1 MTGLDIKM
9 PWQSVID
16 TVGGIISK
24 VVPDRAAAAAATAEL
39 QRLHDAGQLQE
50 ELLQIQAVTSA
61 QTDINKVEAAST
73 NWFVAGGRPA
83 VIWICAAAL
92 ALNLVLGPLFV
103 WGASLVGRPT
113 PFPTL
118 DPNLLMA
125 LLFPLL
131 GLGAARTFEKV
142 KGVAGSH

>member
-1 MTGLDIKM
+1 VTIDIKM

-24 VVPDRAAAAAATAEL
+24 AIPDRTQAAAATANFQQMAL
-39 QRLHDAGQLQE
+39 SGQLQE
-50 ELLQIQAVTSA
+50 ELLQLQATTSA
-61 QTDINKVEAAST
+61 QSDINKIEAASV

-103 WGASLVGRPT
+103 WGASLVGHPT

>member
-1 MTGLDIKM
+1 MGIDIKL

-16 TVGGIISK
+16 TVGGLISK
-24 VVPDRAAAAAATAEL
+24 VIPDRAAAAAATAQL
-39 QRLHDAGQLQE
+39 QQMAAAGQLQE
-50 ELLQIQAVTSA
+50 ELLQLQAVTSA

-73 NWFVAGGRPA
+73 NWFIAGGRPA

-92 ALNLVLGPLFV
+92 ALNLIFGPLFV
-103 WGASLVGRPT
+103 WAAALAGHPT

-142 KGVAGSH
+142 KGVAGNH

>member
-1 MTGLDIKM
+1 MSIDIKM

-24 VVPDRAAAAAATAEL
+24 VVPDRAAAAAATAQL
-39 QRLHDAGQLQE
+39 QSLALSGQLQE
-50 ELLQIQAVTSA
+50 ELLQLQAVTSA
-61 QTDINKVEAAST
+61 QSDINKIEAAST
-73 NWFVAGGRPA
+73 NWFVAGGRPM

-103 WGASLVGRPT
+103 WGAALVGHPT
-113 PFPTL
+113 PFPVL

-131 GLGAARTFEKV
+131 GLGAYRTVEKI
-142 KGVAGSH
+142 KGVAGNHA